1 MSQRSVELVIG
12 KLVTDEEARSAY
24 RDDPRKAVGDL
35 APPGDGLTA
44 VELEALASVRPDL
57 LDSFADA
64 LDPRLQRVRLPF
76 ASTAGD
82 RP

>member
-24 RDDPRKAVGDL
+24 RADPWGTVGQL
-35 APPGDGLTA
+35 APPGEGLSG
-44 VELEALASVRPDL
+44 VELEALAATRADL

-64 LDPRLQRVRLPF
+64 LDPRLQRVRLPL
-76 ASTAGD
+76 GD
-82 RP
+82 RTETER